1 MYLVECRTSH
11 AVKSQDEESHEAEL
25 IFVKNITNYI
35 CGEKIVMW
43 RNFGKSWETLR
54 NFGKF
59 WEILRSFGRF
69 CHNLRTF
76 MWGKIEPKCAFVE
89 KK

>member
-43 RNFGKSWETLR
+43 RNFGEILG

-59 WEILRSFGRF
+59 ENVWKILPQFTRF
-69 CHNLRTF
+69 H
-76 MWGKIEPKCAFVE
+76 VE
-89 KK
+89 KN